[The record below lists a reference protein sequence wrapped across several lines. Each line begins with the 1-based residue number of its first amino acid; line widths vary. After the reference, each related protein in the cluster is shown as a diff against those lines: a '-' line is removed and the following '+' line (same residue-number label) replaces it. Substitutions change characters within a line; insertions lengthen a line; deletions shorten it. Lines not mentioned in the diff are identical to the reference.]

1 MKKKTFIRAIS
12 FLCAAILV
20 AAGFYVKEMFKS
32 RRYRQII
39 ENNYAGSFDE
49 LNSSLNDISTNLVKI
64 SYVSTPKQMATYAS
78 EIYSQA
84 QLAKGA
90 LYKLPTGDNDL
101 STIYKFLSQ
110 VGNYTISVS
119 KDVIAGKEV
128 TDKQREEL
136 QTLSNTAK
144 AITDIME
151 QTDLDYNNH
160 KYWAKEIDGKVKD
173 VLSEKNL
180 GSTFSELESSLSD
193 YPTLIYDGP
202 YSDHI
207 LNKEPLVIGNAP
219 EVSQNDALQTAI
231 KATGD
236 KKISYQDMQSGKIE
250 CYRFGSD
257 NVTATVSK
265 KGGYI
270 VYMRNSRTVG
280 DHNLSYDKMLANA
293 KKYLADLGFENM
305 VDTYYF
311 TDSGICVINFAYL
324 DGQTI
329 CYTDLVK
336 VGIAVDN
343 GELMSLETSGYL
355 TNHTLRAFQSIETT
369 SDEAAATISRLLTI
383 EKTSIA
389 LIPTSGGG
397 EVRCYEFACKNED
410 GGDILVYVNVKDFD
424 VEQIYIL
431 LKADG
436 GTLVK

>member
-1 MKKKTFIRAIS
+1 MKKKTFIRIIS
-12 FLCAAILV
+12 FLCVAILV

-64 SYVSTPKQMATYAS
+64 SYVSSPKQMATYAS

-110 VGNYTISVS
+110 VGNYTIAVS
-119 KDVIAGKEV
+119 KDVITGKEV

-136 QTLSNTAK
+136 QALSSTAK

-160 KYWAKEIDGKVKD
+160 KYWAKEIDGKIKD
-173 VLSEKNL
+173 ALSEKNL

-207 LNKEPLVIGNAP
+207 LNKEPLVIKNAP
-219 EVSQNDALQTAI
+219 EVSQNDALKTAI

-236 KKISYQDMQSGKIE
+236 KKISYQDMQNGKIE

-257 NVTATVSK
+257 NVTATISK
-265 KGGYI
+265 MGGYI
-270 VYMRNSRTVG
+270 VYMRKSRTVG

-311 TDSGICVINFAYL
+311 TDSGVCVINFAYL

-355 TNHTLRAFQSIETT
+355 TNHTLRAFESIETT
-369 SDEAAATISRLLTI
+369 SDEAAAAVSRLLTI

-410 GGDILVYVNVKDFD
+410 GGDILVYVNAKDFD

>member
-1 MKKKTFIRAIS
+1 MKKKTFIRIIS

-20 AAGFYVKEMFKS
+20 ATGFYVKEMFKS

-64 SYVSTPKQMATYAS
+64 SYVSSPKQMATYAS

-110 VGNYTISVS
+110 VGNYTIAVS
-119 KDVIAGKEV
+119 KDVITGKEV

-136 QTLSNTAK
+136 QTLSSTAK

-173 VLSEKNL
+173 AISEKNL
-180 GSTFSELESSLSD
+180 GSTFSELESNLSD

-207 LNKEPLVIGNAP
+207 LNKEPLVIKNAP

-236 KKISYQDMQSGKIE
+236 KKISYQDMQNGKIE

-265 KGGYI
+265 MGGYI
-270 VYMRNSRTVG
+270 VYMRKSRTVG

-343 GELMSLETSGYL
+343 GELMSVETSGYL
-355 TNHTLRAFQSIETT
+355 TNHTLRAFESIETT
-369 SDEAAATISRLLTI
+369 SDEAAAAVSRLLII